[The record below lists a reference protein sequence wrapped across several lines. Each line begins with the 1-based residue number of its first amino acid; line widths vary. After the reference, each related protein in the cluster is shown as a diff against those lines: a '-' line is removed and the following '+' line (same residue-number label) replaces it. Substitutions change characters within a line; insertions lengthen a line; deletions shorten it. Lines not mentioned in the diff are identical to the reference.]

1 MVAPDVSKQEKLNFL
16 NIVIGTKET
25 VLSRALAALVESEYN
40 NKIKEKLFNELFKLK
55 VLDILFPIFFI
66 VVLKSKVG
74 SFLNR
79 FSSLKKIDKCYLH
92 IVLEYLL

>member
-66 VVLKSKVG
+66 VVLKSKVD

-79 FSSLKKIDKCYLH
+79 FSKRQSS
-92 IVLEYLL
+92 